1 MSLIGKKWVIQNQD
15 ADLDVIT
22 KLHKNRDLDTE
33 EKKKSFFDDG
43 LSNLH
48 DPYLMKGMGKVV
60 DRIQEAVKK
69 NEKIMVFGDYDVDG
83 VTSTVV
89 LYDFLKKIG
98 AEVFYEIPSREDDG
112 YGLKDYFIEKF
123 KEDGIKLIITVD
135 CGIAN
140 VTEVNLANNLG
151 IDVIITD
158 HHDIPAELPAAI
170 AIINPKQEDCE
181 YPNKHLSGS
190 AVAYKLV
197 TALAP
202 FYFDGSLAN
211 DYLFKQIGI
220 ATLGLVADCMPLTG
234 ENRTLTKLGL
244 TSLQEGDHPGI
255 TALLES
261 AGISDKKITST
272 TIGFY
277 IGPRINAAGRLATA
291 KHALELLL
299 GDIEKVNTLTE
310 LNKKRQDIV
319 KKFVDSA
326 VSQIKGMGNLPNIV
340 VVKNTEW
347 HVGTLGLIAG
357 KICDIFHRPGIAM
370 QERDNEYVA
379 SCRSL
384 NDFDITAFLRK
395 ETGDLFS
402 AFGGHM
408 LAGGFTLPKEN
419 YNEFMKRISEASK
432 DCLDPNDFKGKLE
445 IDCVLEPHELSN
457 ETSRQIN
464 RMEPFGNGNPEPTLV
479 IKNVKILDIKPVGK
493 SGEHLQFPIQYGDSS
508 KGGHGNKIQ
517 AIAFRFGEHLDKID
531 QEKEYDIAFNLEIN
545 EWKGYKKLQMR
556 VVDMKQSS

>member
-15 ADLDVIT
+15 ADLDVVS

-33 EKKKSFFDDG
+33 EKQKSFFDDG
-43 LSNLH
+43 LANLH
-48 DPYLMKGMGKVV
+48 DPYLMKGMDKSV

-83 VTSTVV
+83 ITSTMIV
-89 LYDFLKKIG
+89 YDFLKRIG
-98 AEVFYEIPSREDDG
+98 AEAYYEIPNREADG

-123 KEDGIKLIITVD
+123 KEDGIDLIITVD

-140 VTEVNLANNLG
+140 ITEVNLANNLG
-151 IDVIITD
+151 MDTIITD
-158 HHDIPAELPAAI
+158 HHDIPEELPPAYSI
-170 AIINPKQEDCE
+170 VNPKQKDCD
-181 YPNKHLSGS
+181 YPNKNLSGS
-190 AVAYKLV
+190 AVAYKLI

-202 FYFDGSLAN
+202 FYFDGNLSN

-244 TSLQEGDHPGI
+244 ISLEEGDHPGI
-255 TALLES
+255 SALLES
-261 AGISDKKITST
+261 TGINNGKITST

-277 IGPRINAAGRLATA
+277 IGPRINAAGRLDTA

-299 GDIEKVNTLTE
+299 GDTEKVATLTK
-310 LNKKRQDIV
+310 LNTERQKIV
-319 KKFVDSA
+319 KEFVKSA
-326 VSQIKGMGNLPNIV
+326 IEQVDKMDDTPNIV
-340 VVKNTEW
+340 IVENAEW
-347 HVGTLGLIAG
+347 KVRTLGLVSA
-357 KICDIFHRPGIAM
+357 KMCDIYNRPAIAM

-384 NDFDITAFLRK
+384 NDFDITSFLRK

-402 AFGGHM
+402 AFGGHK

-419 YNEFMKRISEASK
+419 YDEFMKRISESAK
-432 DCLDPNDFKGKLE
+432 NAFDPNDFHGKIE
-445 IDCVLEPHELSN
+445 IDCELLPHELN
-457 ETSRQIN
+457 YETSSHIN
-464 RMEPFGNGNPEPTLV
+464 KMEPFGNGNPEPTLV
-479 IKNVKILDIKPVGK
+479 IKNTKILGIKPVGK
-493 SGEHLQFPIQYGDSS
+493 TGEHLQFPVQYGDQ
-508 KGGHGNKIQ
+508 KIQ

-556 VVDMKQSS
+556 VIDLKQSE